1 MHMILIK
8 KDSGYRIFTIE
19 IFNSA
24 KEAEDYA
31 DRCNHKRKKH
41 DLKVVPYN
49 YQDFRKAA
57 R

>member
-8 KDSGYRIFTIE
+8 KDSDYRIFTIE

-31 DRCNHKRKKH
+31 DRCNFKRKK
-41 DLKVVPYN
+41 DDMKVVPYN
-49 YQDFRKAA
+49 WQDFRTAA
-57 R
+57 Q